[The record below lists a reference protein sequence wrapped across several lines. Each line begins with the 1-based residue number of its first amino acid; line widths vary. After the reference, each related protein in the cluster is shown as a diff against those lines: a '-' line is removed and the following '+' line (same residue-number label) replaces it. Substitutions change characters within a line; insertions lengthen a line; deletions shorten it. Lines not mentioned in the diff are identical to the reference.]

1 MKRHILAWVAV
12 VILALAVAAPALA
25 HHQPEFGN
33 LRDKVHRQA
42 DRIASLESYVLDL
55 NGRICALEAEAG
67 GPIQERTAPAESD
80 LSAISHDQNGRTP
93 R

>member
-67 GPIQERTAPAESD
+67 GPDPGEDCP
-80 LSAISHDQNGRTP
+80 G
-93 R
+93 